1 MQAAYFV
8 GKREFDL
15 CEVGD
20 PACPM
25 DGLVINVNACA
36 ICGTDLKI
44 INNVDQKMEG
54 REARRME
61 LPRITGH
68 EFSGTIIEVGKDV
81 RGFIVGENVVV
92 AVSVPCMQC
101 PTCQRG
107 YYEMCDHLMVVGY
120 DCDGG
125 FAEQHM
131 VARKVLDSQCV
142 LKVGE
147 VNDLDPFALSEPL
160 SCAINCYSLNPI
172 RKGDT
177 VVVLGAGPLG
187 CFLVELAK
195 FYQAGNTIITDISA
209 EQAHIAEICN
219 PDWAINDYGPS
230 LIEKILEITKGNG
243 ADLVIT
249 ACPSPEAQQDAIL
262 LATKRGSVNF
272 FGGLPRDRSTVN
284 LDTNLIHYR
293 ELTIT
298 GTHGSQPKQVEKAI
312 SLIKNGNLK
321 IDKYITHRF
330 PLREINQAFEQ
341 AQHGNRLKIL
351 VKP

>member
-1 MQAAYFV
+1 MLAAYFV
-8 GKREFDL
+8 GKKELDL
-15 CEVGD
+15 CNVHD
-20 PACPM
+20 PACPT
-25 DGLVINVNACA
+25 DGLVIKVNACA

-44 INNVDQKMEG
+44 IHNVDQKMEG
-54 REARRME
+54 REGRRMV
-61 LPRITGH
+61 LPRIIGH
-68 EFSGTIIEVGKDV
+68 EFSGIVLEVGKDV
-81 RGFIVGENVVV
+81 FGFAVGENVVI
-92 AVSVPCMQC
+92 APSVPCLQC
-101 PTCQRG
+101 SVCQKG

-125 FAEQHM
+125 FAEQHVVTRM
-131 VARKVLDSQCV
+131 VLDNQCV

-147 VNDLDPFALSEPL
+147 IDNLDTFALSEPL

-172 RKGDT
+172 HKGDT
-177 VVVLGAGPLG
+177 VLVLGAGPIG

-195 FYQAGNTIITDISA
+195 YYKAGNTIITDISQ
-209 EQAHIAEICN
+209 EQIRIAEICN
-219 PDWAINDYGPS
+219 PDWAIHGS
-230 LIEKILEITKGNG
+230 GTLLIEEVLKITKGNG

-272 FGGLPRDRSTVN
+272 FGGLPRDRSIVN

-293 ELTIT
+293 ELNIT
-298 GTHGSQPKQVEKAI
+298 GTHGSQPNHVKNAI
-312 SLIKNGNLK
+312 LLIKNGQLK

-330 PLREINQAFEQ
+330 PLREINQAFDQ